1 MTPVLVTIGPLSI
14 PSYGAML
21 LLAFLVGGV
30 SLALELRRRALDPH
44 LARGIVLLAVVFG
57 WLGSKAL
64 ALAGLLASHAAPG
77 FTAAWRDTIARVLD
91 AGAPALMLAMASA
104 ASAAIWPVTATTV
117 CPPTCRGAPAT
128 ITASSRPLRPSP
140 GCPSCWRSF
149 PARSY
154 PIRRRVIPRR
164 CTSSWVACWGGWCSA
179 RWHGDGCRMGS
190 ASWCTGFTGR

>member
-1 MTPVLVTIGPLSI
+1 
-14 PSYGAML
+14 ML

-91 AGAPALMLAMASA
+91 AGAPALMLAYGIGRLGCHLAGDGDYGLPTDLP
-104 ASAAIWPVTATTV
+104 WGVRYDHGLV
-117 CPPTCRGAPAT
+117 PPSQAFAGLPELLAQFPGAVV
-128 ITASSRPLRPSP
+128 
-140 GCPSCWRSF
+140 
-149 PARSY
+149 
-154 PIRRRVIPRR
+154 IRRRVIPRR

-179 RWHGDGCRMGS
+179 RWHGDDCRMGS